1 MEPILAA
8 ASIIGAIVLGAT
20 QMIKQTSINNKWLP
34 FLNVLIGIV
43 IGAGYALSFL
53 PTEIIV
59 YAWAGGLAGMAAG
72 GFYDLKSNGVAL
84 NNERKANNLINDG
97 LGHQDTQHEHD
108 IKGGE

>member
-1 MEPILAA
+1 MESILAA
-8 ASIIGAIVLGAT
+8 ASVIGAIVVGAT

-34 FLNVLIGIV
+34 FLNVLLGVI

-53 PTEIIV
+53 PTEVIV

-84 NNERKANNLINDG
+84 NNERKATNLINEG
-97 LGHQDTQHEHD
+97 NGQQDYTE
-108 IKGGE
+108 GAE

>member
-1 MEPILAA
+1 MESILAA
-8 ASIIGAIVLGAT
+8 ASVIGAIVVGAT

-34 FLNVLIGIV
+34 FLNVLLGVI

-53 PTEIIV
+53 PTEVIV

-84 NNERKANNLINDG
+84 NNERKATNMIDEG
-97 LGHQDTQHEHD
+97 LGKQDNSE
-108 IKGGE
+108 GGE

>member
-1 MEPILAA
+1 MENILAA
-8 ASIIGAIVLGAT
+8 ASVIGAIVFGAT
-20 QMIKQTSINNKWLP
+20 QMIKQTPINNKWLP
-34 FLNVLIGIV
+34 FLNVLLGVV

-84 NNERKANNLINDG
+84 NNEKKAKKLIDNGEGLQDNREDG
-97 LGHQDTQHEHD
+97 E
-108 IKGGE
+108 